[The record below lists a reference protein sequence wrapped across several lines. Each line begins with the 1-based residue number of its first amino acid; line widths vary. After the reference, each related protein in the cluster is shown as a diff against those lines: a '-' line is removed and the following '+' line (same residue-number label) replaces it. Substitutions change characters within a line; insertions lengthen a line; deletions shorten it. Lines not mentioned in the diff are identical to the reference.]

1 MRRTTFLVPAVL
13 ALLLGSAAGTAA
25 GSTGE
30 RPFHATLQ
38 GHTTSVVFAPPGT
51 TSTFGGRCSVPSN
64 WVISFEGTGQA
75 THLGSFTWASSHC
88 TQVGANPPATV
99 TLSDGRLEY
108 VAANGDVLREH
119 YFNGRLIPVSPTLVC
134 LDNDS
139 AFVGGSGR
147 FEHASGGAL
156 ERTCFDP
163 NDPNLP
169 ALADLRI
176 VSTGTIVYDA
186 SDRAG

>member
-1 MRRTTFLVPAVL
+1 MRRTMVLVQAVL
-13 ALLLGSAAGTAA
+13 ALLLVSAGSA
-25 GSTGE
+25 GSSTSE
-30 RPFHATLQ
+30 RPFHANLQ

-64 WVISFEGTGQA
+64 WVISFEGTGEA

-108 VAANGDVLREH
+108 VVANGDVLREH
-119 YFNGRLIPVSPTLVC
+119 YFNGRLIPVSPMLVC
-134 LDNDS
+134 LDND
-139 AFVGGSGR
+139 ATFVGGSGR
-147 FEHASGGAL
+147 FEHASGSAV

-169 ALADLRI
+169 ALTDLRI